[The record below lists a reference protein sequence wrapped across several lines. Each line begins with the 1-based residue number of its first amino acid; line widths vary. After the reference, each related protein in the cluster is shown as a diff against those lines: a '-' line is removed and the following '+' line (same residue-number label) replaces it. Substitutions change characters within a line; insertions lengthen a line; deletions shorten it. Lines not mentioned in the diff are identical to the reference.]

1 MTDRHELAL
10 SGALASLLEPIM
22 VCCHLFLFMSLY
34 TLPHSTNTQASVSS
48 AGRGLVAGEWGAAG
62 GQAGEGWRA
71 AAMEA
76 SWSEFGRV
84 RASLDEL
91 EQVRA
96 SWSDFGRI
104 GAS

>member
-1 MTDRHELAL
+1 MTITNRHIVTMTDRHELAL

-48 AGRGLVAGEWGAAG
+48 AGRRLVAGEWGAAG

-76 SWSEFGRV
+76 SRIEFGRV
-84 RASLDEL
+84 SAS
-91 EQVRA
+91 
-96 SWSDFGRI
+96 
-104 GAS
+104 